1 MLVACGNCERDM
13 EVSGSLSDGSLVRC
27 PFCGETSVFSKP
39 SRIEL
44 PPETSAQRQM
54 ETVDTAEP
62 KMVTGNSKKPLKFV
76 APQKVVVSDNPD
88 ARRIMQRMEDHFRY
102 LDELDDKVC
111 RRKRLRKIVNCL
123 VIVALMVSALG
134 TYGYF
139 WRKKEKERQ
148 DNLAYMAEKARLEA
162 ERAEQE
168 RQERMKREAEE
179 KERRARLLAER
190 QRQEAERKAERQRQ
204 EAERKAERQRQ
215 ETERKNRENEIVRLK
230 AQYKEITALFR
241 GGKFA
246 FDKAI
251 SKSNVPGKSIGEFYF
266 LLPFLDNREIVIC
279 QSLTNGIESVWRLDE
294 NGMKNLFGPSDTF
307 LASLE
312 GKDYLFAFGKNVYF
326 HSKRKKPHIGKIDK
340 RSCSNLSKEFFG
352 DVAPEVMNFRL
363 CPDTLQFEIV
373 FVPKDSKKI
382 VVSETV
388 RCGEPYSLEKVR
400 DAVEDAFP
408 MSQMRPLKKD
418 KTKNRF
424 KRTVVFWD
432 GTHIKRGVDGIT
444 YVPRVAPPE
453 STRANYGY
461 AYGYGT
467 PNVHGPGW
475 NDYYKW
481 KSMVKD
487 GRRAQ
492 HSREHWQS
500 LYDEAVRQE
509 EQEREYYEKRAASRE
524 RRMQEFA
531 SQAEREYS
539 ERIDRIIEEGTL
551 YFRAK
556 IENDAPVKL

>member
-1 MLVACGNCERDM
+1 MLVTCGNCERDM
-13 EVSGSLSDGSLVRC
+13 EVNGSLSDGQLVRC

-39 SRIEL
+39 SRIDL
-44 PPETSAQRQM
+44 PPAVSTQRQAK
-54 ETVDTAEP
+54 ETIDTAEP
-62 KMVTGNSKKPLKFV
+62 KMVTGNPKKPLKFV

-88 ARRIMQRMEDHFRY
+88 ARRIMQRVEDHFRY
-102 LDELDDKVC
+102 LDELDDKAC

-123 VIVALMVSALG
+123 VIVVLMVSALG

-162 ERAEQE
+162 ERAEQG

-179 KERRARLLAER
+179 KERRARLLSER

-215 ETERKNRENEIVRLK
+215 EAERKDRDNEILRLK

-241 GGKFA
+241 DGKFA

-251 SKSNVPGKSIGEFYF
+251 PKSNVLGKCIGEFYF

-294 NGMKNLFGPSDTF
+294 NGVKNLFGPSDTF

-340 RSCSNLSKEFFG
+340 GSCSNLSKEFFG

-373 FVPKDSKKI
+373 FVPKDSREI
-382 VVSETV
+382 VISETV
-388 RCGEPYSLEKVR
+388 RYGESYSLEKVR

-408 MSQMRPLKKD
+408 MSQMRSLKKD

-424 KRTVVFWD
+424 KRTVVLWD

-453 STRANYGY
+453 STR
-461 AYGYGT
+461 GYGT
-467 PNVHGPGW
+467 PNVYGHGW

-481 KSMVKD
+481 KGMVKD

-524 RRMQEFA
+524 KRMREFA
-531 SQAEREYS
+531 SQAERKYS

-556 IENDAPVKL
+556 IKNDAPVKL

>member
-1 MLVACGNCERDM
+1 MLVTCGNCERDM
-13 EVSGSLSDGSLVRC
+13 EVDGSLSDGSLVRC
-27 PFCGETSVFSKP
+27 PFCGETSVFSRP

-44 PPETSAQRQM
+44 PPEASTQQRTI
-54 ETVDTAEP
+54 EVGVAAESEGTV
-62 KMVTGNSKKPLKFV
+62 GNKKKSLHLV

-88 ARRIMQRMEDHFRY
+88 ARRIMQRVEDHFRY
-102 LDELDDKVC
+102 LDELDDKAC
-111 RRKRLRKIVNCL
+111 RRKRLRKIINCI

-134 TYGYF
+134 AYGYF
-139 WRKKEKERQ
+139 WHKKEKERQ
-148 DNLAYMAEKARLEA
+148 ENLAYMAEKTRLEA

-179 KERRARLLAER
+179 KARKARLLAER
-190 QRQEAERKAERQRQ
+190 QRQDAERKAEQQRRDAEAKAERQRQ
-204 EAERKAERQRQ
+204 EAERK
-215 ETERKNRENEIVRLK
+215 NRENEIIRLK
-230 AQYKEITALFR
+230 AQYKEIAALFR
-241 GGKFA
+241 DGKFA
-246 FDKAI
+246 FDKTI
-251 SKSNVPGKSIGEFYF
+251 PKSNVPGKSIGEFYF

-294 NGMKNLFGPSDTF
+294 NGVKNPFGPSDTF

-312 GKDYLFAFGKNVYF
+312 GKDYLFAFDKNVYF

-340 RSCSNLSKEFFG
+340 RSCSNISKEFFG
-352 DVAPEVMNFRL
+352 DVAPEIMNFKL
-363 CPDTLQFEIV
+363 NPATLQFEIV

-382 VVSETV
+382 VISETV
-388 RCGEPYSLEKVR
+388 RCGEPYSLEKLR

-408 MSQMRPLKKD
+408 IGKMKSLKND
-418 KTKNRF
+418 KTKSRF

-453 STRANYGY
+453 SARANYG
-461 AYGYGT
+461 YGYGT

-481 KSMVKD
+481 KGMVKD

-524 RRMQEFA
+524 KRMQEFA

-539 ERIDRIIEEGTL
+539 GRIDRIIEEGTL

-556 IENDAPVKL
+556 IAAPSPVKL